1 MPENKLRNGES
12 NMAQDSKPTSVSRLS
27 DSPEGPEYLM
37 AYKGGFKGGLIG
49 GIIGAIITMIVCLI
63 CHYMLG

>member
-1 MPENKLRNGES
+1 
-12 NMAQDSKPTSVSRLS
+12 MAQDSKQTTVSRLS

-37 AYKGGFKGGLIG
+37 AYKGGFKGGIIG